1 MELQPLDFVL
11 LGGVILLAGIG
22 LFRGLSGELGSVA
35 GFAAATF
42 AGFCLL
48 DTART
53 CATSMGIGDY
63 AMPAAYVIDF
73 VFALVA
79 FGLARWIVAKFVSVL
94 VPQPTNAFLG
104 MLGGLFKS
112 AVVLGLL
119 TGVGLMEAGRSL
131 PVAMQTMWPSM
142 TKAAPAPNASWKGRH
157 SSAAISSAVLP
168 E

>member
-79 FGLARWIVAKFVSVL
+79 FGLARWIVAI
-94 VPQPTNAFLG
+94 
-104 MLGGLFKS
+104 
-112 AVVLGLL
+112 GLL
-119 TGVGLMEAGRSL
+119 TGIGLMRAGTYSTGFF
-131 PVAMQTMWPSM
+131 AT
-142 TKAAPAPNASWKGRH
+142 H
-157 SSAAISSAVLP
+157 SAVVREIAAWADANLAEPPQEP
-168 E
+168 EEP